1 MDTLLLSN
9 KNHMQNVCRAARN
22 ENTLEKK
29 NMRKFRCTL
38 IKLKL
43 AVSIPPPPPTI

>member
-22 ENTLEKK
+22 GKRLEKK
-29 NMRKFRCTL
+29 TMACNASM
-38 IKLKL
+38 
-43 AVSIPPPPPTI
+43 